1 MSSEKDYYRVLGVPR
16 TASQEEI
23 RTTFRRLALEYHPD
37 RNKSPDAQAKFKE
50 VNAAYQVLSDPEKR
64 AQYDRYGRVGPSSG
78 SGYGRG
84 FHGADSFGG
93 FGDIFDAFFGG
104 SGGGARS
111 SARPGRDI
119 RSRVTLSFEEAVF
132 GVEKEIELG
141 RIESCGRCEGTA
153 CEPGSSREQCTP
165 CGGSGQVRRT
175 SQSIFGQFT
184 QVATC
189 ERCKG
194 EGTLASNPCTQCDG
208 IGLERRQRRISVD
221 IPAGVDN
228 GMQVRLTR
236 EGDAGSRGGRPGN
249 LYVDL
254 VVKPHKTFSR
264 KDNDILMELQINF
277 AQAALGDEVS
287 VPTLNGLQTLRIPG
301 GTQSG
306 TVLRIKGKGVPYSSG
321 GKRGDQL
328 VIVGVVTPNSL
339 DGRQKELFEEL
350 SRTLSD
356 ASDKPKGWV
365 GKVKD
370 ALGKE

>member
-1 MSSEKDYYRVLGVPR
+1 M
-16 TASQEEI
+16 
-23 RTTFRRLALEYHPD
+23 
-37 RNKSPDAQAKFKE
+37 
-50 VNAAYQVLSDPEKR
+50 
-64 AQYDRYGRVGPSSG
+64 
-78 SGYGRG
+78 
-84 FHGADSFGG
+84 
-93 FGDIFDAFFGG
+93 
-104 SGGGARS
+104 
-111 SARPGRDI
+111 
-119 RSRVTLSFEEAVF
+119 TLSFEEAVF

-153 CEPGSSREQCTP
+153 CEPGSSSEQCTP

-194 EGTLASNPCTQCDG
+194 EGTVASNPCTQCDG

-221 IPAGVDN
+221 IPAEVDN

-264 KDNDILMELQINF
+264 RDNDILMELQINF

-287 VPTLNGLQTLRIPG
+287 VPTLNGPQTLRIPE

-321 GKRGDQL
+321 GKRGGSSQD
-328 VIVGVVTPNSL
+328 S
-339 DGRQKELFEEL
+339 
-350 SRTLSD
+350 
-356 ASDKPKGWV
+356 
-365 GKVKD
+365 
-370 ALGKE
+370 